1 MRALRAFTVVVLGLG
16 LIAAACGS
24 GGSSE
29 SPAQAKAK
37 ITTAWQNFFDP
48 AIPLAQKKNIVEN
61 YNGLLPILQAQTNNP
76 QAQSIKAKVDDVTL
90 QGTKQAQVRYDI
102 ISTKDG
108 TALLPNASGLAVK
121 VGDNWVVSQ
130 QTFCQLIKIGD
141 QNAKCP

>member
-48 AIPLAQKKNIVEN
+48 AVPLAQKKNIVEN
-61 YNGLLPILQAQTNNP
+61 YNGLLPILQQQQSNP
-76 QAQSIKAKVDDVTL
+76 QAQGIKAKVDDVTL
-90 QGTKQAQVRYDI
+90 QGDKQAQVRYDI
-102 ISTKDG
+102 VNSKDG
-108 TALLPNASGLAVK
+108 TPLLPNASGLALK

-130 QTFCQLIKIGD
+130 QTFCQLIKLAD

>member
-24 GGSSE
+24 SGSSE

-61 YNGLLPILQAQTNNP
+61 YNGLLPILQQQEKNP
-76 QAQSIKAKVDDVTL
+76 QAQQIKAKVDDVTL
-90 QGTKQAQVRYDI
+90 QGAKQAQVRYDI
-102 ISTKDG
+102 V
-108 TALLPNASGLAVK
+108 N
-121 VGDNWVVSQ
+121 
-130 QTFCQLIKIGD
+130 
-141 QNAKCP
+141 